1 MHRIHVNFE
10 TPELLRMTHT
20 LSGLKHV
27 CANLNA
33 QDRKKEFVLFH
44 RVTTSVQLCCFII
57 NYVGNFPGINRAL
70 LTDRMKMYRHPHART
85 RTHT

>member
-33 QDRKKEFVLFH
+33 QDRKKSYFTGLQLPCNCVVL
-44 RVTTSVQLCCFII
+44 
-57 NYVGNFPGINRAL
+57 
-70 LTDRMKMYRHPHART
+70 
-85 RTHT
+85 